1 MSQERPRRCHEL
13 TLRISPEPKDIN
25 YNGHIF
31 GGWILSQMDVAGGI
45 VSYRR
50 AGGPVATVAV
60 EGMTFHQPILL
71 GDVLSVYTEIE
82 RVGRTSITVD
92 IEIWVERRGVAE
104 EVFVTE
110 GRFVYVAIDENARP
124 RPVDLET

>member
-1 MSQERPRRCHEL
+1 MKFHE
-13 TLRISPEPKDIN
+13 
-25 YNGHIF
+25 
-31 GGWILSQMDVAGGI
+31 
-45 VSYRR
+45 
-50 AGGPVATVAV
+50 
-60 EGMTFHQPILL
+60 PILL

-110 GRFVYVAIDENARP
+110 GRFVYVAIDQNGRP
-124 RPVDLET
+124 QPVDIET